1 MKQKN
6 KLNNLTGKEWIKSTK
21 SWFIVN
27 PKRRS
32 KDSVNHP
39 GKFPEELV
47 EKYINFF
54 TKKNAYVLDPF
65 LGVGSTLIACENTQ
79 RNGIGIE
86 LSKEFADIARSELKK
101 IKPKKNQKVIV
112 GDSSNIDKIF
122 KRKNINIPKKVDFI
136 ITSPPY
142 WNMLG
147 ESRGNVKSTHK
158 KREEKGLKTTYSE
171 NTKDLGNV
179 VDYDE
184 FLDGL
189 ADIFEKCYELL
200 KDKKYMVVVLQNLR
214 NKKGRITTLAWD
226 LAKKLDSEKFIFAG
240 EQLWLQDNKQ
250 LGIWGYPNIFVS
262 NVHHHYCLVFYKNTE
277 KK

>member
-6 KLNNLTGKEWIKSTK
+6 KLNNLTGKEWIKFTK

-27 PKRRS
+27 PKRRT

-47 EKYINFF
+47 EKYIKFF
-54 TKKNAYVLDPF
+54 TKKNGYVLDPF

-86 LSKEFADIARSELKK
+86 LSKEFSDIARSELKK

-112 GDSSNIDKIF
+112 GDSANIDKIF

-158 KREEKGLKTTYSE
+158 KREEKGR
-171 NTKDLGNV
+171 
-179 VDYDE
+179 
-184 FLDGL
+184 
-189 ADIFEKCYELL
+189 EK
-200 KDKKYMVVVLQNLR
+200 R
-214 NKKGRITTLAWD
+214 N
-226 LAKKLDSEKFIFAG
+226 
-240 EQLWLQDNKQ
+240 
-250 LGIWGYPNIFVS
+250 
-262 NVHHHYCLVFYKNTE
+262 C
-277 KK
+277 

>member
-6 KLNNLTGKEWIKSTK
+6 KLNNLTGKEWIKFTK

-86 LSKEFADIARSELKK
+86 LSKEFAEIARSELKK

-112 GDSSNIDKIF
+112 GNSANIDKIF
-122 KRKNINIPKKVDFI
+122 KRKNINIPQKVDFI

-171 NTKDLGNV
+171 NTKDLGNL

-189 ADIFEKCYELL
+189 VDIFEKCYELL

-226 LAKKLDSEKFIFAG
+226 LAKKLDSEKFIFSG

-262 NVHHHYCLVFYKNTE
+262 NVHHHYCLVFYKNT
-277 KK
+277 KKK

>member
-1 MKQKN
+1 VKQKN
-6 KLNNLTGKEWIKSTK
+6 KLNNLTGKEWIKFTK

-86 LSKEFADIARSELKK
+86 LSKEFAEIARSELKK

-171 NTKDLGNV
+171 NTKDLGNL

-184 FLDGL
+184 FLHGL
-189 ADIFEKCYELL
+189 VDIFEKCYELL

>member
-6 KLNNLTGKEWIKSTK
+6 KLNNLTGKEWIKFTK

-27 PKRRS
+27 PKRRT

-47 EKYINFF
+47 EKYIKFF
-54 TKKNAYVLDPF
+54 TKKNGYVLDPF

-86 LSKEFADIARSELKK
+86 LSKEFSDIARSELKK

-112 GDSSNIDKIF
+112 GDSANIDKIF

-171 NTKDLGNV
+171 NTKDLGNLA
-179 VDYDE
+179 DYDE

-189 ADIFEKCYELL
+189 VNIFEKCYELL

-262 NVHHHYCLVFYKNTE
+262 NVHHHYCLVFFKNT
-277 KK
+277 KKK